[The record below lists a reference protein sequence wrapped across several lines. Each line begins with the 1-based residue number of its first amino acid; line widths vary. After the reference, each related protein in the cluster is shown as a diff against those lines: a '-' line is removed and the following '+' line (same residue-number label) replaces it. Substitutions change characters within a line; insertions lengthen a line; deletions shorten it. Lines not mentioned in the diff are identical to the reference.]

1 MHLYSL
7 VLIFYLGTIID
18 FYLDMKKHW
27 LLIIV
32 FTTFFS
38 VSGYSQFTDYKYII
52 IPKQFDAYD
61 AQNKHQTSTL
71 IKFLLKQR
79 GFNPVY
85 DDVMPNDLF
94 MNRCLGL
101 EADVEDNSTL
111 FATKVIILFKNC
123 RGEEVFRTMEGRS
136 KAKDFKTGY
145 REALAAAAESLDG
158 VPNEYNG
165 STTTETLTLNFK
177 DDVKQLSEEKKQEM
191 ILEQKNTTEEQ
202 VYKAVEIKDSNLVQ
216 ETAGNAMGVLYAQP
230 MEGGYQLVDNTPQ
243 VVFKLVAT
251 SLENVYLLDGNG
263 LNGVV
268 FEKEGQWYLETAEK
282 GIKKSTP
289 LQIKF

>member
-1 MHLYSL
+1 
-7 VLIFYLGTIID
+7 
-18 FYLDMKKHW
+18 MKKHW
-27 LLIIV
+27 LLLIV
-32 FTTFFS
+32 FTTLFS
-38 VSGYSQFTDYKYII
+38 VSGNSQFTDYKYII

-79 GFNPVY
+79 GFNSVY
-85 DDVMPNDLF
+85 DDVMPNDLL

-101 EADVEDNSTL
+101 EADIEDNSTL

-123 RGEEVFRTMEGRS
+123 RGEEIFRTMEGRS

-145 REALAAAAESLDG
+145 REALAEAAESLDG
-158 VPNEYNG
+158 MPNEYTG
-165 STTTETLTLNFK
+165 ASKSTETLTLNFK

-191 ILEQKNTTEEQ
+191 VVEQKNTTEEQ

-216 ETAGNAMGVLYAQP
+216 ETAGNALGVLYAQP
-230 MEGGYQLVDNTPQ
+230 TEGGYQLVDNTPQ

-251 SLENVYLLDGNG
+251 SLEKVYLLEGNG

-282 GIKKSTP
+282 GKKKSTP